1 MNLNVEIFTT
11 SNCQNCKIAK
21 MILEQYG
28 INYIE
33 KNIETNQEYEK
44 EFVEKTQGQKYVP
57 TLVVNDNVYINIK
70 PHELLSLVQKIK
82 SLN

>member
-1 MNLNVEIFTT
+1 MNLNVELFTT

-44 EFVEKTQGQKYVP
+44 EFVEKLKDKNMFQ
-57 TLVVNDNVYINIK
+57 L
-70 PHELLSLVQKIK
+70 
-82 SLN
+82 